1 MDAAPKRPLLLRLV
15 EDYWGVFLLLVAWQL
30 WVIANSFNPIVMPTP
45 TAVLGDLVAHP
56 DVYLRNVG
64 ITLAVAAFG
73 LVAGMLVGTGLAVA
87 AWFSPV
93 AAGLLNP
100 LTVLFSS
107 VPVVALIPV
116 IARLLGYDTS
126 TVLAIVVIITFFPSF
141 VFASSG
147 LRSPPPGAEDLFR
160 VLGASRLS
168 VLWRLAL
175 PAAMPNLAIAFKLA
189 AAHAIL
195 AAMVAEFLM
204 GTSGLGYLF
213 AKTKSDFQT
222 EQAFGASAVATVI
235 SATAFLLAGW
245 VERRVRERYA

>member
-1 MDAAPKRPLLLRLV
+1 MDAAAKRPLLLRLV

-45 TAVLGDLVAHP
+45 TAVLGDLVTHP

-87 AWFSPV
+87 AWFSPL
-93 AAGLLNP
+93 AAGHLKP

>member
-1 MDAAPKRPLLLRLV
+1 MESRRPLLLRLV
-15 EDYWGVFLLLVAWQL
+15 EDYWGILLLLIAWQA

-45 TAVLGDLVAHP
+45 VAVLGDLVTHP
-56 DVYLRNVG
+56 KVYLANVG
-64 ITLAVAAFG
+64 ITLAIAVFG
-73 LVAGMLVGTGLAVA
+73 LVAGMLVGTALAVA
-87 AWFSPV
+87 AWFSAV
-93 AAGLLNP
+93 ASGLLNP

-147 LRSPPPGAEDLFR
+147 LRQPPPGAEDLFR
-160 VLGASRLS
+160 VLGASRLD
-168 VLWRLAL
+168 LLRRLAL

-204 GTSGLGYLF
+204 GTTGLGYLF

-222 EQAFGASAVATVI
+222 EQAFGASLVATVI
-235 SATAFLLAGW
+235 SAAAFLGAGW
-245 VERRVRERYA
+245 VEKKVRERYG

>member
-1 MDAAPKRPLLLRLV
+1 MEAAKRPLLLRLV
-15 EDYWGVFLLLVAWQL
+15 EDYWGVLLVLVAWQL
-30 WVIANSFNPIVMPTP
+30 WVVIGRFNVIVMPTP
-45 TAVLGDLVAHP
+45 LAVVDDLLTHP
-56 DVYLRNVG
+56 GVYLANVG
-64 ITLAVAAFG
+64 ITLAVALFG
-73 LVAGMLVGTGLAVA
+73 LVASMAVGTGLAVA

-147 LRSPPPGAEDLFR
+147 LRAPPPGSEDLFR
-160 VLGASRLS
+160 VLGASRLD
-168 VLWRLAL
+168 LLRRLAL

-189 AAHAIL
+189 SAHAIL

-204 GTSGLGYLF
+204 GTTGLGYLF
-213 AKTKSDFQT
+213 AKTKSDFQM
-222 EQAFGASAVATVI
+222 EQAFGASAVATII
-235 SATAFLLAGW
+235 SATAFLAAGW
-245 VERRVRERYA
+245 VEKRVRDRYS

>member
-1 MDAAPKRPLLLRLV
+1 MKRPLLLRLV
-15 EDYWGVFLLLVAWQL
+15 EDYWAILLLLIAWQA
-30 WVIANSFNPIVMPTP
+30 WVVLNRYNPIVMPTP
-45 TAVLGDLVAHP
+45 TSVVADLATHP
-56 DVYLRNVG
+56 AIYLENVG
-64 ITLAVAAFG
+64 ITLAIAVLG
-73 LVAGMLVGTGLAVA
+73 LVLGMLVGTSLAIA

-93 AAGLLNP
+93 ASGLLNP

-147 LRSPPPGAEDLFR
+147 LRQPPPGAEDLFR
-160 VLGASRLS
+160 VLGASRLD
-168 VLWRLAL
+168 LLRRLAL

-204 GTSGLGYLF
+204 GTTGLGYLF

-222 EQAFGASAVATVI
+222 EQAFGASLVATVI
-235 SATAFLLAGW
+235 SATAFLAAGW
-245 VERRVRERYA
+245 VEKKVRERYS